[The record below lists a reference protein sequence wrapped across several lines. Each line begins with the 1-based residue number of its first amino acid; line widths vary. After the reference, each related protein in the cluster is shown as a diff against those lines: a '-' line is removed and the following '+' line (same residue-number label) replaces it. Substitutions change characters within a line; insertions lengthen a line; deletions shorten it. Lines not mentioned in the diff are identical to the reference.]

1 VTIRPLAR
9 RVLLAAA
16 AVVVAFMAA
25 ALVTARPGDP
35 NLYPPAPGADGV
47 EIFVVNHGYHTGIV
61 LPRGATSDVG
71 QRRSLAAL
79 IAITSRFAAFSFL
92 EIGWGDEG
100 FYRAAPTISTV
111 TVPMALR
118 ALFWPGNP
126 SVLHV
131 VGLNESPAVVF
142 GNSEL
147 VPIRLSTDGFASML
161 AMLDATFA
169 RTERAEL
176 PPDLGPGLY
185 GPSLFYRA
193 VGAFHIF
200 NVCNHWVAR
209 LLDAA
214 GVPTSPLLSLAPPGL
229 LLDLRWRS
237 GLRPLRSVREGDV
250 R

>member
-1 VTIRPLAR
+1 VTVGLPGKKFFLGLA
-9 RVLLAAA
+9 VAL
-16 AVVVAFMAA
+16 VVCLGLT
-25 ALVTARPGDP
+25 LVTARHGNPG
-35 NLYPPAPGADGV
+35 LYPPAPGADSV

-61 LPRGATSDVG
+61 LPRAATADIG
-71 QRRSLAAL
+71 QRRGLAAL
-79 IAITSRFAAFSFL
+79 IAITSRFAAFSSL
-92 EIGWGDEG
+92 EVGWGDEG
-100 FYRAAPTISTV
+100 FYRAAPTIGAV
-111 TVPMALR
+111 TIPLALR

-131 VGLNESPAVVF
+131 VGLNESPPTVF
-142 GNSEL
+142 ADSEL
-147 VPIRLSTDGFASML
+147 VSIRLSTDGFASML
-161 AMLDATFA
+161 ALLDATLA

-176 PPDLGPGLY
+176 SDLGPGLY
-185 GPSLFYRA
+185 GTSLFYRA

-214 GVPTSPLLSLAPPGL
+214 GVPTSPILSVAPQGL

-237 GLRPLRSVREGDV
+237 GLRPVRSVREGEA

>member
-16 AVVVAFMAA
+16 AVIVAFMAA

-35 NLYPPAPGADGV
+35 SLYPPAPGADSV

-61 LPRGATSDVG
+61 LPRTGAVEV
-71 QRRSLAAL
+71 AARHNL
-79 IAITSRFAAFSFL
+79 TAVAAVATRFAAATAL

-147 VPIRLSTDGFASML
+147 VPIRLSMDGFASML
-161 AMLDATFA
+161 AMVDATFA
-169 RTERAEL
+169 RTDRAEL

-185 GPSLFYRA
+185 GPSLFFRA
-193 VGAFHIF
+193 VGAFHVF

-214 GVPTSPLLSLAPPGL
+214 GVPTSPLLAIVPAGL

-237 GLRPLRSVREGDV
+237 GLRPLRSVRAGDV
-250 R
+250 

>member
-1 VTIRPLAR
+1 MAF
-9 RVLLAAA
+9 
-16 AVVVAFMAA
+16 VAT

-35 NLYPPAPGADGV
+35 NLYPPAPGSGTV
-47 EIFVVNHGYHTGIV
+47 EIFLVNHGYHAGIV
-61 LPRGATSDVG
+61 LPRAATSDVG
-71 QRRSLAAL
+71 ARRSLAAL
-79 IAITSRFAAFSFL
+79 IAITARFAAFSFL

-100 FYRAAPTISTV
+100 FYRAAPTISAV

-118 ALFWPGNP
+118 ALFRPGNP

-131 VGLNESPAVVF
+131 VGLNGSPLAVF
-142 GNSEL
+142 ANAEL
-147 VPIRLSTDGFASML
+147 VPIRLSTEGFARLL
-161 AMLDATFA
+161 AMVDATFA
-169 RTERAEL
+169 RTARAEL

-193 VGAFHIF
+193 VGAFHLF

-214 GVPTSPLLSLAPPGL
+214 GVPTAPLLAIAPAGL

-237 GLRPLRSVREGDV
+237 ELHALRPVREGDV

>member
-1 VTIRPLAR
+1 MTIRRLAR
-9 RVLLAAA
+9 RLLLAAA
-16 AVVVAFMAA
+16 AVIVVLMAA
-25 ALVTARPGDP
+25 VLVTARHGNPS
-35 NLYPPAPGADGV
+35 LYPPAAGTGTV

-61 LPRGATSDVG
+61 LPRAATSDVG
-71 QRRSLAAL
+71 ERKSLAAL
-79 IAITSRFAAFSFL
+79 IAITSRLAAFPFL

-100 FYRAAPTISTV
+100 FYRSAPTISAV

-118 ALFWPGNP
+118 ALFRPGNP

-131 VGLNESPAVVF
+131 VGLSESPLAVF
-142 GNSEL
+142 ANSEL

-161 AMLDATFA
+161 AMVDATFA
-169 RTERAEL
+169 RTDRAEL
-176 PPDLGPGLY
+176 PPDLGLGLY
-185 GPSLFYRA
+185 GTSLFFRA

-214 GVPTSPLLSLAPPGL
+214 GVPTSPVLAIAPAGL

-237 GLRPLRSVREGDV
+237 GLRPLRSVPGENV

>member
-1 VTIRPLAR
+1 VTVGRFAR

-35 NLYPPAPGADGV
+35 NLYPPAAGTGTV

-61 LPRGATSDVG
+61 LPRAATSDIG
-71 QRRSLAAL
+71 ERRSLAAL
-79 IAITSRFAAFSFL
+79 IAITSRFATFAFL

-100 FYRAAPTISTV
+100 FYRAAPTISAV

-118 ALFWPGNP
+118 ALFRPGNP

-147 VPIRLSTDGFASML
+147 VPIRLSMDGFARMM
-161 AMLDATFA
+161 AMLDASFA
-169 RTERAEL
+169 RSERGEL
-176 PPDLGPGLY
+176 LGDLGPGLY
-185 GPSLFYRA
+185 GPSLFFRA
-193 VGAFHIF
+193 VGAFHVF

-214 GVPTSPLLSLAPPGL
+214 GVPTSPLLSIAPAGL

-237 GLRPLRSVREGDV
+237 GLRPLQPVREGDA

>member
-1 VTIRPLAR
+1 VTIRLLAR

-16 AVVVAFMAA
+16 AIATALMAA

-35 NLYPPAPGADGV
+35 NVYPPAPGAGAV

-61 LPRGATSDVG
+61 LPRTSAVEIAARHNLTAVAAVAT
-71 QRRSLAAL
+71 
-79 IAITSRFAAFSFL
+79 RFAAFSFL

-100 FYRAAPTISTV
+100 FYRAAPTISAV

-118 ALFWPGNP
+118 ALFRLGNP

-147 VPIRLSTDGFASML
+147 VPIRLSTDGFARMT
-161 AMLDATFA
+161 AMLDASFA
-169 RTERAEL
+169 RSEQGEPL
-176 PPDLGPGLY
+176 DLGPGLY
-185 GPSLFYRA
+185 GPSLFFRA

-214 GVPTSPLLSLAPPGL
+214 GVPTSPLLAIAPAGL

-237 GLRPLRSVREGDV
+237 GVHALRSGHAGDV

>member
-16 AVVVAFMAA
+16 AVIVAFMAA

-35 NLYPPAPGADGV
+35 NLYPPAPGADSV

-61 LPRGATSDVG
+61 LPRTGAVEV
-71 QRRSLAAL
+71 AARHNL
-79 IAITSRFAAFSFL
+79 TAVAAVATRFAASTAL

-161 AMLDATFA
+161 AIVDATFA
-169 RTERAEL
+169 RTEHAEL

-185 GPSLFYRA
+185 GPSLFFRA

-214 GVPTSPLLSLAPPGL
+214 GVPTSPLLAIVPAGL

-250 R
+250 

>member
-1 VTIRPLAR
+1 
-9 RVLLAAA
+9 
-16 AVVVAFMAA
+16 MAA

-35 NLYPPAPGADGV
+35 NVYPPAPGAGAV

-61 LPRGATSDVG
+61 LPRTGAVEV
-71 QRRSLAAL
+71 AARHNL
-79 IAITSRFAAFSFL
+79 TAVAAMATRFAAFTAL

-100 FYRAAPTISTV
+100 FYRAAPTISAV

-118 ALFWPGNP
+118 ALFRPGNP

-147 VPIRLSTDGFASML
+147 VPIRLSMDGFARMM
-161 AMLDATFA
+161 AMLDASFA
-169 RTERAEL
+169 HSERGEPL
-176 PPDLGPGLY
+176 GDLGPGLY
-185 GPSLFYRA
+185 GPSLFFRA

-214 GVPTSPLLSLAPPGL
+214 GVPTSPLLSLAPAGL

-237 GLRPLRSVREGDV
+237 GLRPLRSVGAGDV